1 MSSIKLKEEL
11 DDNFIVEFKENVKTF
26 RDTEAQRRLDFIAR
40 KKSGKPFGSAWKTF
54 GYKGPKYHDG
64 FLYGLVDE
72 KLHMTGTLSIFLSN
86 FLSSCNVFS
95 GDHIAYIYSDFTT
108 VLLGE
113 FSNGTMIA
121 ARPTKIVA
129 EKCKNGIK
137 QLKFAKPRKDA
148 PTLKFQR
155 PNFLRPGDQ
164 PNVSDP
170 FERSVIYVA
179 PSGISKDGIFAR
191 KQIRQGDLI
200 AYYAGTIFNTNSQPI
215 FFRNQTKAEKY
226 AIHRNLIGL
235 ENELQINIPE
245 PYWNI
250 TSFRSTLGHKVN
262 HSFINIKAQFN
273 WVSHPRFGH
282 IRSVTATE
290 DVYPGEEI
298 LIHYG
303 YPIEAGRK
311 VPKWYKE
318 LYEKQVGAWPKTTK
332 KTASEKHK

>member
-86 FLSSCNVFS
+86 FLSRWNVFS

-129 EKCKNGIK
+129 EKCKNAAHM
-137 QLKFAKPRKDA
+137 QLNKKNAKMLQ
-148 PTLKFQR
+148 TL
-155 PNFLRPGDQ
+155 N
-164 PNVSDP
+164 
-170 FERSVIYVA
+170 A
-179 PSGISKDGIFAR
+179 SK
-191 KQIRQGDLI
+191 
-200 AYYAGTIFNTNSQPI
+200 
-215 FFRNQTKAEKY
+215 
-226 AIHRNLIGL
+226 H
-235 ENELQINIPE
+235 
-245 PYWNI
+245 
-250 TSFRSTLGHKVN
+250 
-262 HSFINIKAQFN
+262 
-273 WVSHPRFGH
+273 
-282 IRSVTATE
+282 
-290 DVYPGEEI
+290 
-298 LIHYG
+298 
-303 YPIEAGRK
+303 
-311 VPKWYKE
+311 
-318 LYEKQVGAWPKTTK
+318 
-332 KTASEKHK
+332 